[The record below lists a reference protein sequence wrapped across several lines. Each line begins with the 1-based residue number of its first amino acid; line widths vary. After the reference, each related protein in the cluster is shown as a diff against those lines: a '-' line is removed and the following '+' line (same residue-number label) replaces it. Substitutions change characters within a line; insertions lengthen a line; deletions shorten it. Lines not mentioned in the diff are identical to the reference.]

1 MKSKAESNYFLPKY
15 TLNINGRLLDFS
27 TPKIMGIL
35 NVTPDSFYDGNFYRS
50 DSEISNQVDKMI
62 GEGADIIDVGGYST
76 RPGAKE
82 VTLEDERSR
91 TITAIRMIKKKHP
104 SAIIS
109 IDTFRGP
116 VAKAAIAEGAS
127 MINDVSGGELDPSM
141 ISTVLEAKVPYV
153 VMHMRG
159 TPQTMTSQTDY
170 SNVILEVIANL
181 REKVFMLERA
191 GHRDVIVDPG
201 FGFAKN
207 ISQNFMLL
215 NRLELFK
222 LLGRPVM
229 VGISRK
235 SMIWKTLKITAEQA
249 LNGTSVLN
257 TVAVLKGASILR
269 VHDVRQALEAVEL
282 VRNLKF
288 EMGNTG

>member
-50 DSEISNQVDKMI
+50 DSEILNQVDKMLA
-62 GEGADIIDVGGYST
+62 EGADIIDVGGYST

-82 VTLEDERSR
+82 VSLEDEQSR
-91 TITAIRMIKKKHP
+91 TITAIRIIKKKHA

-109 IDTFRGP
+109 VDTYRGA
-116 VAKAAIAEGAS
+116 VARAAIAEGAS
-127 MINDVSGGELDPSM
+127 IINDVSGGELDPSM
-141 ISTVLEAKVPYV
+141 ISTVLELKVPYV

-159 TPQTMTSQTDY
+159 TPETMVSRIDY
-170 SNVILEVIANL
+170 SNIILEVIANL
-181 REKVFMLERA
+181 REKVFILERA
-191 GHRDVIVDPG
+191 GHHDVIVDPG

-215 NRLELFK
+215 NKLELFA

-235 SMIWKTLKITAEQA
+235 SMIWKTLKTTADQA
-249 LNGTSVLN
+249 LNGTTVLN
-257 TVAVLKGASILR
+257 TVAILKGASILR
-269 VHDVRQALEAVEL
+269 VHDVRQAWEAIEL

-288 EMGNTG
+288 EMGNAG

>member
-35 NVTPDSFYDGNFYRS
+35 NVTPDSFYDGNFYRT
-50 DSEISNQVDKMI
+50 DSEIANQVDKMI
-62 GEGADIIDVGGYST
+62 AEGADIIDVGGYST
-76 RPGAKE
+76 RPGAQE
-82 VTLEDERSR
+82 VALEEERSR
-91 TITAIRMIKKKHP
+91 TITAIRIIKKQHS

-109 IDTFRGP
+109 IDTFKGA
-116 VAKAAIAEGAS
+116 VARAAIDEGAS
-127 MINDVSGGELDPSM
+127 IINDVSGGELDPSM
-141 ISTVLEAKVPYV
+141 ISTVLETKVPYV
-153 VMHMRG
+153 VMHMKG
-159 TPQTMTSQTDY
+159 TPQTMTSQSDY
-170 SNVILEVIANL
+170 SNVTLEVIASL

-191 GHRDVIVDPG
+191 GHHDIIVDPG

-207 ISQNFMLL
+207 ISQNFILL

-222 LLGRPVM
+222 RLGRPVM

-235 SMIWKTLKITAEQA
+235 SMIWKTLKTTADQA
-249 LNGTSVLN
+249 LNGTTVLN
-257 TVAVLKGASILR
+257 TIAVLKGASILR

-288 EMGNTG
+288 EMGNAG